1 MLERG
6 LLIRGGRIVDPS
18 QGLDECADLLILNGQ
33 VARIYA
39 HGETADGLA
48 VPVFDATG
56 LVVSPGFVDI
66 HCHLREPGYEYKE
79 TIATGTAAAARGGFT
94 TVCCMANTNPVVDSR
109 GIVEYIQRKAVAEG
123 VVRVLSLGAVT
134 KGLAGK
140 ELAEMGDLADAGAV
154 AFSDDG
160 NPVANSGL
168 MRHALEYS
176 RMFGRPIVEHC
187 EDPDLAAGGCANEG
201 PTATR
206 LGLKGIPAAAE

>member
-6 LLIRGGRIVDPS
+6 LLVRGGRIVDPS
-18 QGLDECADLLILNGQ
+18 QGLDERADLLILNGQ

-39 HGETADGLA
+39 HGGAADELA

-109 GIVEYIQRKAVAEG
+109 GIVGYIQRTAVAEG

-176 RMFGRPIVEHC
+176 RMFGRPIVEH
-187 EDPDLAAGGCANEG
+187 
-201 PTATR
+201 
-206 LGLKGIPAAAE
+206 